1 MVISEGEISTN
12 FQKKETDGK
21 IQTDEKGKEFYSPP
35 YAIRRPPNI
44 CWPESAGGKLSSESR
59 GKIQLWNEKYSTN

>member
-44 CWPESAGGKLSSESR
+44 C
-59 GKIQLWNEKYSTN
+59 